1 MRSIEMTKVYVVRL
15 SHENYSLAYSE
26 LQSILISEDVP
37 YTIGLKLD
45 EFVLLE
51 APEIAVKLIMK
62 RAGLALELGNLI
74 DIIEVENE
82 DAVNYLVKTV
92 KDIDEGDNIC
102 IEVDSIKGFGKDTAK
117 VLVER
122 IGVKKLCTRK
132 KIDVGVKTV
141 KVSFIVNIALVYSMF
156 YRRKQ
161 KAYIHREPHKRPC
174 YRPGTMKPLLARV
187 FINLSKVSS
196 LKHEVV
202 LDPFCGVGGFA
213 VEACLMDLRMICCDI
228 DDLMVRGAKAN
239 INGYSC
245 QPMVDIVKM
254 DAGFEALGSSRVDGI
269 ATDPPYGILSSPKGD
284 KSLENL
290 ICRFLENSYAVL
302 RKGRYLVFATPVVFS
317 RKIDEM
323 LRVTGFDI
331 IEKHL
336 DKVHGSLTRV
346 IYVVKKI

>member
-1 MRSIEMTKVYVVRL
+1 MTNVYVVRL

-26 LQSILISEDVP
+26 LQSILISEGMP

-45 EFVLLE
+45 EFTILE
-51 APEIAVKLIMK
+51 TPEIAVTLLMK
-62 RAGLALELGNLI
+62 RAGLTLELGTLI
-74 DIIEVENE
+74 DVVEVENE

-92 KDIDEGDNIC
+92 KDIEDGDNVC
-102 IEVDSIKGFGKDTAK
+102 IEVDSVKGFGKDTAK

-132 KIDVGVKTV
+132 KIDAGVKAI
-141 KVSFIVNIALVYSMF
+141 KVSFIMNIALIYNML

-161 KAYIHREPHKRPC
+161 KTYIHREPHRRPC

-196 LKHEVV
+196 LKREVV

-213 VEACLMDLRMICCDI
+213 VEACLMDLRMICSDI
-228 DDLMVRGAKAN
+228 DDAMVRGAEAN
-239 INGYSC
+239 INGYGC
-245 QPMVDIVKM
+245 QPMVDTMKM
-254 DAGFEALGSSRVDGI
+254 DAGFIALGSSRVDGI
-269 ATDPPYGILSSPKGD
+269 ATDPPYGIQSSPKGD

-290 ICRFLENSYAVL
+290 MCKFVENSYAAL
-302 RKGRYLVFATPVVFS
+302 KKGRYMVFATPTTLS
-317 RKIDEM
+317 RKIDEI

-331 IEKHL
+331 TEKHL